1 MTFVT
6 FKYEDK
12 MFQCFPRLF
21 MVILLFL
28 TFSISNGQVRNDGE
42 LVNEELIRVGE
53 NDSMSLDSNCT
64 DDCEGSGIILL
75 NGAVEDEED
84 ASKPSG

>member
-1 MTFVT
+1 
-6 FKYEDK
+6 

-21 MVILLFL
+21 MVIILFL
-28 TFSISNGQVRNDGE
+28 TLSISNGQVRNDGK

-64 DDCEGSGIILL
+64 DDCEGSGMREDEWV
-75 NGAVEDEED
+75 VENEED
-84 ASKPSG
+84 ASKSSG